1 MDTVM
6 PSELGPRATQRLVL
20 EQVRKLA
27 EVARDEDPISNDA
40 LYQRLVAPRKLAS
53 VVELELRMRRS
64 EPASALVRR
73 SEPASALVRR
83 SEPASALVSA
93 ANHMFW
99 IIVLAILA
107 ATASPLE

>member
-20 EQVRKLA
+20 EQARKLA
-27 EVARDEDPISNDA
+27 ARDEDPISNNA

-64 EPASALVRR
+64 EPASALV
-73 SEPASALVRR
+73 
-83 SEPASALVSA
+83 SA
-93 ANHMFW
+93 ANHTFW

>member
-1 MDTVM
+1 MAPV
-6 PSELGPRATQRLVL
+6 PPNASCLSKHVNWQRQR
-20 EQVRKLA
+20 EA
-27 EVARDEDPISNDA
+27 ARDEDPISNDA

-64 EPASALVRR
+64 ESASALVRR
-73 SEPASALVRR
+73 SEPT
-83 SEPASALVSA
+83 SALVSA
-93 ANHMFW
+93 ANHTFW

>member
-6 PSELGPRATQRLVL
+6 PSELGPRATNASCWQA
-20 EQVRKLA
+20 RKLTEA
-27 EVARDEDPISNDA
+27 TREAARDEDPISNDA

-73 SEPASALVRR
+73 SEPASAV
-83 SEPASALVSA
+83 VSA

>member
-6 PSELGPRATQRLVL
+6 PSELGPRATQRLVV
-20 EQVRKLA
+20 EQARKLA
-27 EVARDEDPISNDA
+27 ARDEDPISNDA

-73 SEPASALVRR
+73 SEPASALV
-83 SEPASALVSA
+83 SA

>member
-6 PSELGPRATQRLVL
+6 PSELGPRATQRFVL
-20 EQVRKLA
+20 EQTRKLA
-27 EVARDEDPISNDA
+27 EAARDEDPISNDA

-64 EPASALVRR
+64 EPASALV
-73 SEPASALVRR
+73 
-83 SEPASALVSA
+83 SA

-107 ATASPLE
+107 ATAGPLE

>member
-1 MDTVM
+1 M
-6 PSELGPRATQRLVL
+6 L
-20 EQVRKLA
+20 EQARKLA
-27 EVARDEDPISNDA
+27 ARDEDPISNDA

-64 EPASALVRR
+64 EPASALV
-73 SEPASALVRR
+73 
-83 SEPASALVSA
+83 SA
-93 ANHMFW
+93 ANHTFW

>member
-20 EQVRKLA
+20 EQARKLA
-27 EVARDEDPISNDA
+27 EAARDEDPISNDA

-64 EPASALVRR
+64 EPASR
-73 SEPASALVRR
+73 S
-83 SEPASALVSA
+83 
-93 ANHMFW
+93 
-99 IIVLAILA
+99 
-107 ATASPLE
+107 

>member
-6 PSELGPRATQRLVL
+6 PSELGPRATQRLVV
-20 EQVRKLA
+20 EQARKLA
-27 EVARDEDPISNDA
+27 ARDEDPISNDA

-64 EPASALVRR
+64 EPASALVRH
-73 SEPASALVRR
+73 

>member
-1 MDTVM
+1 
-6 PSELGPRATQRLVL
+6 VL
-20 EQVRKLA
+20 EQARKLA
-27 EVARDEDPISNDA
+27 EAARDEDPISNDA

-64 EPASALVRR
+64 EPASALV
-73 SEPASALVRR
+73 
-83 SEPASALVSA
+83 SA
-93 ANHMFW
+93 ANHTFW

>member
-1 MDTVM
+1 MAPV
-6 PSELGPRATQRLVL
+6 PPNASCLSKHVNWQRQR
-20 EQVRKLA
+20 EA
-27 EVARDEDPISNDA
+27 ARDEDPISNDA

-64 EPASALVRR
+64 D
-73 SEPASALVRR
+73 
-83 SEPASALVSA
+83 PASALVSA
-93 ANHMFW
+93 ANHTFW

>member
-6 PSELGPRATQRLVL
+6 PSELGPRATQRLVV
-20 EQVRKLA
+20 EQARKLT
-27 EVARDEDPISNDA
+27 ARDEDPISNDA

-73 SEPASALVRR
+73 SEPASALV
-83 SEPASALVSA
+83 SA

>member
-20 EQVRKLA
+20 EQARKLA
-27 EVARDEDPISNDA
+27 VRDEDPISNDA

-73 SEPASALVRR
+73 SEPASALV
-83 SEPASALVSA
+83 SA

>member
-6 PSELGPRATQRLVL
+6 PSELGPRATNASCWQA
-20 EQVRKLA
+20 RKLT
-27 EVARDEDPISNDA
+27 EVAREAARDEDPISNDA

-64 EPASALVRR
+64 EPASALV
-73 SEPASALVRR
+73 
-83 SEPASALVSA
+83 SA
-93 ANHMFW
+93 ANHTFW

>member
-20 EQVRKLA
+20 EQARKLA
-27 EVARDEDPISNDA
+27 EAARDEDPISNDA

-64 EPASALVRR
+64 EPASALV
-73 SEPASALVRR
+73 
-83 SEPASALVSA
+83 SA

>member
-1 MDTVM
+1 MDTMM
-6 PSELGPRATQRLVL
+6 PNELGPRATSRLVL
-20 EQVRKLA
+20 EQAGKLA
-27 EVARDEDPISNDA
+27 EAAREAARDEDPISNDA

-53 VVELELRMRRS
+53 VVELELRKRRS
-64 EPASALVRR
+64 K
-73 SEPASALVRR
+73 
-83 SEPASALVSA
+83 PASALVSA